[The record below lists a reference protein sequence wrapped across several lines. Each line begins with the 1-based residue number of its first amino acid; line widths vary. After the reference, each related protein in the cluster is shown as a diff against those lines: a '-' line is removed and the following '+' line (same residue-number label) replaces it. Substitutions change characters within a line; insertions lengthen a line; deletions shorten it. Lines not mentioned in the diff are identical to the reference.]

1 MSHAMKL
8 WEGIVIK
15 GLRKVWS
22 ISVNQFGSMPEVN
35 NKSPFSYYGKQA
47 MEQFWANKKNL
58 YMVFIDLEKTYD
70 RVRRNIIWR
79 TLKVKR
85 VPNLYIDLIKDMY
98 EGADT
103 CVKMI
108 TRKTEEFAIQVVC
121 IKYLLL
127 NPYLPLWWMIWHRV
141 YMMMPHGICFL

>member
-1 MSHAMKL
+1 
-8 WEGIVIK
+8 
-15 GLRKVWS
+15 
-22 ISVNQFGSMPEVN
+22 MPEVN

-58 YMVFIDLEKTYD
+58 YMAFIDLEKTYD

-127 NPYLPLWWMIWHRV
+127 NPYLPL
-141 YMMMPHGICFL
+141 